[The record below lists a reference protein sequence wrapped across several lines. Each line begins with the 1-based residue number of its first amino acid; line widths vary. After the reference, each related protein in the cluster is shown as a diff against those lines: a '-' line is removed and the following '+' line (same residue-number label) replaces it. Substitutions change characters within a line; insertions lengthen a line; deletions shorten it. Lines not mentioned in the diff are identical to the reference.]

1 MPLKSA
7 RTSLTIENAS
17 QMPLTKSLEKIFKGK
32 PITLEIATVNFLF
45 IYFGLYISLIYG
57 SLIVMIK

>member
-17 QMPLTKSLEKIFKGK
+17 QMPLTKSLEKIYKGK
-32 PITLEIATVNFLF
+32 PITLEIATVNFHFYLF
-45 IYFGLYISLIYG
+45 W
-57 SLIVMIK
+57 IVEQFNLWL

>member
-7 RTSLTIENAS
+7 RSSLTIENAS
-17 QMPLTKSLEKIFKGK
+17 QMPLSKSLEKIFKGK

-45 IYFGLYISLIYG
+45 SYFGLYIGLIYD
-57 SLIVMIK
+57 SLIVMKD